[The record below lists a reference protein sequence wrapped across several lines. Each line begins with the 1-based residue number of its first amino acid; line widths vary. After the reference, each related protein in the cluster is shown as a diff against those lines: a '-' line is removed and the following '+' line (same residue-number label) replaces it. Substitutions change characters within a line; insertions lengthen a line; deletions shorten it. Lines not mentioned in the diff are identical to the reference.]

1 MFDMTK
7 IGLNIA
13 RLRKESGMTQM
24 ELADRL
30 GISYQAV
37 SSWERGTTMP
47 DISKLPLL
55 ADSFGVSIDEIL
67 NGGRG
72 SELVRKIVAG
82 PVEETLKEGEV
93 SVEEFQ
99 ELAPLLPAKQA
110 DAVFGRT
117 EQPVSLSELVAL
129 APFVSE
135 KVLGECALKAFGQV
149 DLSEL
154 VSLAPFLEEAA
165 VDELALRGYSDSGV
179 SGMTALAPFMS
190 RKGLDTIVARL
201 SGGSA
206 SPAELMSLAP
216 FMSRENL
223 NSLAL
228 RTEGEPLS
236 TGELMSLAPFLDSD
250 VVGRL
255 ASRALENSDL
265 KGLAALAP
273 FMDGGRLDSL
283 ARSMV
288 AGRKTPPA
296 APEPAAE
303 PQEHPASE
311 AAAEVPSAAEERD
324 GFAAP
329 AAPPA
334 RPATPFAPVAP
345 SPSAPVA
352 PPYADEDRAPDAER
366 FGEPAAPR
374 GDGHSSFADPRR

>member
-72 SELVRKIVAG
+72 SELVRKIVDG
-82 PVEETLKEGEV
+82 PIEETLAVGEV

-117 EQPVSLSELVAL
+117 EQPVSLRELVAL

-135 KVLGECALKAFGQV
+135 EVLGECALQAFGQV
-149 DLSEL
+149 NLSEL
-154 VSLAPFLEEAA
+154 VALAPFLEEAV

-179 SGMTALAPFMS
+179 SGMVALAPFMS
-190 RKGLDTIVARL
+190 RKGLDTVVSRL

-206 SPAELMSLAP
+206 SPAELMALAP

-223 NSLAL
+223 NSMAL
-228 RTEGEPLS
+228 RTEGQPLS
-236 TGELMSLAPFLDSD
+236 TGELMSLAPFLDSN
-250 VVGRL
+250 VVGQL
-255 ASRALENSDL
+255 ASRALENADL
-265 KGLAALAP
+265 KSLTALAP
-273 FMDGGRLDSL
+273 FMDSGRLDSL

-288 AGRKTPPA
+288 AGRKAPPA
-296 APEPAAE
+296 APEPASE
-303 PQEHPASE
+303 PQEQPASE
-311 AAAEVPSAAEERD
+311 AADEAPSAEARQG

-334 RPATPFAPVAP
+334 RPAAP
-345 SPSAPVA
+345 SEPDARPHA
-352 PPYADEDRAPDAER
+352 GEDRAPSAER
-366 FGEPAAPR
+366 LGEPAASH
-374 GDGHSSFADPRR
+374 GGEHSSFADPRR